1 MVVAD
6 RKECLFTIVSKF
18 IQFHRSF
25 NFCNTLI
32 ELIKCDESEA
42 GHLRKHG
49 TSTITIQYCI
59 ENKEGKLTMFCF
71 FY

>member
-25 NFCNTLI
+25 NFCNTH
-32 ELIKCDESEA
+32 EA
-42 GHLRKHG
+42 GHLRKHN